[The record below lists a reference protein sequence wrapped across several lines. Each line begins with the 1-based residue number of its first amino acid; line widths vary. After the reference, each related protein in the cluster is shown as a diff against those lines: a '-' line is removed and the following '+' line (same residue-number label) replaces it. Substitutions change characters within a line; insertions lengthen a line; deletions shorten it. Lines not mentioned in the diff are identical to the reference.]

1 MRHAHSLGNKDPIF
15 ANMFPTLLETFQ
27 NSYPEL
33 ERAKDLILS
42 TFLNEETKFKET
54 VEKGLKILEEEI
66 SSSSKK
72 LDGEIAFKL
81 YDTSI

>member
-1 MRHAHSLGNKDPIF
+1 MGKDETVANENKDPIF

-42 TFLNEETKFKET
+42 TFLNEETKY
-54 VEKGLKILEEEI
+54 L
-66 SSSSKK
+66 
-72 LDGEIAFKL
+72 
-81 YDTSI
+81 